1 MSEHIESTAPAA
13 EDRTLPAVVYGLYII
28 GLTHGITTII
38 GLIIAYACRDNVG
51 PRMWSHYTWLIRTF
65 WITIG
70 AMAIGGLM
78 VLVGIPLSLV
88 LVGIPIVMLGGVLI
102 GAAWV
107 YCAVRLVIGIIYLAR
122 DEEIPRPLALIA

>member
-1 MSEHIESTAPAA
+1 MSERIESTAPAA

-28 GLTHGITTII
+28 GLTHGITTVI

-51 PRMWSHYTWLIRTF
+51 PRMGSHYTWLIRTF
-65 WITIG
+65 WITLG
-70 AMAIGGLM
+70 AMAVGGLM

-88 LVGIPIVMLGGVLI
+88 LVGIPIVMLGGLLI

-107 YCAVRLVIGIIYLAR
+107 YCAVRMVIGIVYLAR
-122 DEEIPRPLALIA
+122 DEEIPRPHALIA